1 MRCRQRKW
9 HRRSDDGH
17 VDNVRPPDVADD
29 GPPGRGPTPKR
40 VFARPRIVVAE
51 SCAVDVHADVYA
63 IGDTANVDYG
73 LDYCL
78 DYGLDY
84 DDYHNDY
91 D

>member
-1 MRCRQRKW
+1 
-9 HRRSDDGH
+9 
-17 VDNVRPPDVADD
+17 VANDA
-29 GPPGRGPTPKR
+29 PPGRGPTPKR

-63 IGDTANVDYG
+63 IGDTADVDYG
-73 LDYCL
+73 L